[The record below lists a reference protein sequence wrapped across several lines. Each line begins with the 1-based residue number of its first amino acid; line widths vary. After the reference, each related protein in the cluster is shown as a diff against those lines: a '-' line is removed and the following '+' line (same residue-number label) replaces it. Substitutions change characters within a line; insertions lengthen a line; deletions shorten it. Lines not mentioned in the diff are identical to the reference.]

1 MDTLMAVIVGIV
13 SVLVTACTIVIVC
26 SCVHK
31 VCAGPPGEA
40 QLHARGAANGGGA
53 PPPAP

>member
-13 SVLVTACTIVIVC
+13 SVLVTAGTIVIVC

>member
-1 MDTLMAVIVGIV
+1 MDTLIAVIVGIV
-13 SVLVTACTIVIVC
+13 SVLVIVC

-40 QLHARGAANGGGA
+40 QPHARGAANGGGA
-53 PPPAP
+53 PPPARIAG

>member
-26 SCVHK
+26 NCVRK

-40 QLHARGAANGGGA
+40 QPHAGGAANGGGA
-53 PPPAP
+53 PPAP